1 MVWPDKITVYH
12 KLVHNPSSS
21 LSSES
26 AFEHQVIILSE
37 ARQRPAARCHEE
49 NVIYDYNKQ
58 RKTPSIPSFIM
69 DQLENTWAMQE
80 QTKGNWRQ
88 QILNIEKRV
97 RELETRSWDREDA
110 VEDLGS
116 AA

>member
-26 AFEHQVIILSE
+26 TFEHQVIILSE

-49 NVIYDYNKQ
+49 NVIYDYNQQ
-58 RKTPSIPSFIM
+58 RKTLSIPSFIM
-69 DQLENTWAMQE
+69 DQLENTWEMQE